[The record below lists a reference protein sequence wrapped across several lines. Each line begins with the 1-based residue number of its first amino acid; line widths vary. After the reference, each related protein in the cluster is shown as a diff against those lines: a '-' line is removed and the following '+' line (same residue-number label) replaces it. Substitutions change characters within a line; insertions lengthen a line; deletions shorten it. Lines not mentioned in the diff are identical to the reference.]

1 MNIFLRKLH
10 WLMHRREKEAEL
22 REELQFH
29 LAEEAEECRAEGS
42 TNEEA
47 ERAARC
53 ELGNL
58 TLIEEDTRAVW
69 RWPLIEQFG
78 QDVRYAFRTM
88 ATNRLFTLLAI
99 LSLALGIGANTAIYS
114 FMDAILLRSLPV
126 RDPQSLVVLNWRAK
140 WAYKDSVM
148 HGMSGSTWGD
158 SKSGETGGIFPYPAF
173 ELFRKSDSV
182 LSSVFAHFQFW
193 ESRRLNVAI
202 RGQADIASGWSVSG
216 DYFRGLGVAPAAGR
230 LILPD
235 DDRPGA
241 SAVVVA
247 SYGFSQR
254 HFGEAGNAVDQQVLI
269 DNVPFTVVGIA
280 PPEFFGVDP
289 SGSPELYFP
298 MHANELLGAGH
309 QFGFTPDAYL
319 AQNYYWTQIMGRLR
333 PGISLA
339 EAQAQLAPVFRQW
352 VASTASNDGERAN
365 LPELVVKEGAGG
377 LDSLRRRYSKPLYVL
392 LTLVGLILAL
402 ACANVANLLLAR
414 AAVRRRE
421 IALRLSVGASRA
433 RVLRQLLTESV
444 LLASLG
450 GTLGVFLALWGIR
463 FLTLLLA
470 SGRANFTLRAD
481 LNWHVLAVA
490 AALSL
495 VTGVLFGL
503 APAFQAIRVD
513 VMPALKE
520 LRGGSAGRLPFFR
533 RVSLSQMLVA
543 GQIAITLV
551 LLFAAGLFVRT
562 LSNLESIDVGFNREN
577 VLLFQIDARK
587 AGHKDPEISS
597 FYGDLRERFR
607 AIPGVREAS
616 LSEDSLIEAGTGLPL
631 GISGEPP
638 NPENRILS
646 VGPEFFRTMQIPI
659 LEGRDLEERD
669 RAGSPAVA
677 VVNEAFVKANF
688 ERRNPL
694 GQHLIMWKAS
704 GENLSRQSAKREGEI
719 ARDMEIIGVCRNAT
733 YGSLTR
739 TTPPVAYL
747 PYDQGYPEVDH
758 MVYALRTLGDPLRY
772 VNAVRATLR
781 QTDARIPIS
790 EVRTQVAEINQTV
803 SQEITFAGLCSGF
816 ATLAL
821 VIACVGLYGTIS
833 YSVVQRTSEIGI
845 RMALG
850 AQRGRV
856 LQMILREVL
865 ALAGAGLVIGGGT
878 ALAASRFVESL
889 LWGIT
894 HNDPRS
900 LALAVATLLV
910 AALLAG
916 YLPAYKASRI
926 DLMGALR
933 HE

>member
-1 MNIFLRKLH
+1 MNIFLRKLR
-10 WLMHRREKEAEL
+10 WLTHRRKKEAEL
-22 REELQFH
+22 REELEFH
-29 LAEEAEECRAEGS
+29 LTEEAEECHEEGL

-47 ERAARC
+47 QRAARR

-58 TLIEEDTRAVW
+58 MLIEEDTRAMW
-69 RWPLIEQFG
+69 GWPFIEQLG
-78 QDVRYAFRTM
+78 QDLRYAFRTL
-88 ATNRLFTLLAI
+88 AANRLFTLLAI
-99 LSLALGIGANTAIYS
+99 ASLALGIGANTAIYS

-126 RDPQSLVVLNWRAK
+126 RDPRSLVVLNWRAK
-140 WAYKDSVM
+140 WAYKDFVM

-158 SKSGETGGIFPYPAF
+158 SKSGETGGIFPFPAF
-173 ELFRKSDSV
+173 ELFRKSDS
-182 LSSVFAHFQFW
+182 LFSSVFAHFQFW

-216 DYFRGLGVAPAAGR
+216 DYFSGLGVAPAAGR

-241 SAVVVA
+241 SAVAVA

-254 HFGEAGNAVDQQVLI
+254 HFGEAGNAVGQQVLI
-269 DNVPFTVVGIA
+269 DNVPFTVVGVA

-289 SGSPELYFP
+289 AGSPELYFP

-333 PGISLA
+333 PGISPA
-339 EAQAQLAPVFRQW
+339 EAQARLGPVFRQW

-365 LPELVVKEGAGG
+365 LPELVVKEGAAG

-414 AAVRRRE
+414 ATVRRRE

-450 GTLGVFLALWGIR
+450 GILGVFFALWGIR
-463 FLTLLLA
+463 FLTWLMA
-470 SGRANFTLRAD
+470 SGRADFTLRAE
-481 LNWHVLAVA
+481 LNWHVLGVA

-503 APAFQAIRVD
+503 APALQATRVD
-513 VMPALKE
+513 VMPVLKG
-520 LRGGSAGRLPFFR
+520 LRGGSAGIRPFFR

-562 LSNLESIDVGFNREN
+562 LSNLVSIDVGFNREN

-597 FYGDLRERFR
+597 FYGELRRRFG

-631 GISGEPP
+631 GVSGEPP

-669 RAGSPAVA
+669 RTGSVAVA

-688 ERRNPL
+688 ARRNPL
-694 GQHLIMWKAS
+694 GQHLILRKAGKD
-704 GENLSRQSAKREGEI
+704 GEANEI
-719 ARDMEIIGVCRNAT
+719 ARDMEIVGVCRNAS

-739 TTPPVAYL
+739 TAPPVAYL
-747 PYDQGYPEVDH
+747 PYDQGYPEPGY
-758 MVYALRTLGDPLRY
+758 MVYALRTAGDPLRF
-772 VNAVRATLR
+772 VNTVRATVR
-781 QTDARIPIS
+781 QADARIPVS
-790 EVRTQVAEINQTV
+790 EVRTQVAEINQAV

-821 VIACVGLYGTIS
+821 VIAGVGLYGTVS
-833 YSVVQRTSEIGI
+833 YSVAQRTDEIGI

-850 AQRGRV
+850 AQRGEV

-865 ALAGAGLVIGGGT
+865 ALAGAGLVIGAGT
-878 ALAASRFVESL
+878 AMAASRFVESL
-889 LWGIT
+889 LWGIK
-894 HNDPRS
+894 HNDPGS
-900 LALAVATLLV
+900 LALAVVTLLA

-916 YLPAYKASRI
+916 YLPAHKASRI
-926 DLMGALR
+926 DPMSALR

>member
-1 MNIFLRKLH
+1 MNSFFRKLH
-10 WLMHRREKEAEL
+10 WLMHRREKEAEV
-22 REELQFH
+22 REELEFH
-29 LAEEAEECRAEGS
+29 LAEEAEECQAKGS

-47 ERAARC
+47 ARAARR
-53 ELGNL
+53 ELGNR

-69 RWPLIEQFG
+69 GWPFIEQLG
-78 QDVRYAFRTM
+78 QDLRYAFRTM
-88 ATNRLFTLLAI
+88 AANRLFNLLAI
-99 LSLALGIGANTAIYS
+99 ASLALGIGANAAIYS

-126 RDPQSLVVLNWRAK
+126 PDPQSLVVLNWHAK
-140 WAYKDSVM
+140 AYPGSVM
-148 HGMSGSTWGD
+148 HSMSGSTWGD
-158 SKSGETGGIFPYPAF
+158 SKSGETSGIFPYLAF
-173 ELFRKSDSV
+173 ELLRKSDSV
-182 LSSVFAHFQFW
+182 FSSVFAHFQFW
-193 ESRRLNVAI
+193 ESRQLNVAI
-202 RGQADIASGWSVSG
+202 RGQAEIASGWSVSG

-241 SAVVVA
+241 SAVAVA
-247 SYGFSQR
+247 SYGFSQG
-254 HFGEAGNAVDQQVLI
+254 HFGEAGNATGQQILI
-269 DNVPFTVVGIA
+269 DNVPFTVVGVA

-289 SGSPELYFP
+289 AGSPELYFP

-309 QFGFTPDAYL
+309 QFGFKPGAYL
-319 AQNYYWTQIMGRLR
+319 DQNYYWTQIMGRLR

-339 EAQAQLAPVFRQW
+339 EAQARLAPIFRQW

-365 LPELVVKEGAGG
+365 LPELVVKQGAGG

-392 LTLVGLILAL
+392 LTMVGLILAL

-450 GTLGVFLALWGIR
+450 GILGVLLALWGIR

-470 SGRANFTLRAD
+470 SGQKNFTLRAD
-481 LNWHVLAVA
+481 LNWHVLGVAV
-490 AALSL
+490 ALSL

-503 APAFQAIRVD
+503 APALQAIRVD
-513 VMPALKE
+513 VMPALKG
-520 LRGGSAGRLPFFR
+520 LRRGSAGRRPFLR

-543 GQIAITLV
+543 GQIAITLI
-551 LLFAAGLFVRT
+551 LLVAAGLFVRT
-562 LSNLESIDVGFNREN
+562 LSNLESIDLGFNRKN

-597 FYGDLRERFR
+597 FYGELRKQFR

-616 LSEDSLIEAGTGLPL
+616 LSEDSLIEAGTGFPL
-631 GISGEPP
+631 GVSGEPP

-659 LEGRDLEERD
+659 LEGRDLEEPD
-669 RAGSPAVA
+669 RSGAPAVA
-677 VVNEAFVKANF
+677 LVNEAFVKANF
-688 ERRNPL
+688 GVLNPL
-694 GQHLIMWKAS
+694 GRHLILWKA
-704 GENLSRQSAKREGEI
+704 GKENELG
-719 ARDMEIIGVCRNAT
+719 RDMEIVGVCRNSS

-758 MVYALRTLGDPLRY
+758 MVYALRTSGDPLRY

-781 QTDARIPIS
+781 QADARIPIS
-790 EVRTQVAEINQTV
+790 EVRTQVAEIDQTL
-803 SQEITFAGLCSGF
+803 SQEITFAGLCSRF
-816 ATLAL
+816 AALAL

-833 YSVVQRTSEIGI
+833 YSVARRTGEIGI

-850 AQRGRV
+850 AQRGKV

-878 ALAASRFVESL
+878 AMAASRFLESL
-889 LWGIT
+889 LWGIK
-894 HNDPRS
+894 HNDPRA
-900 LALAVATLLV
+900 LVLAVATLLG

-916 YLPAYKASRI
+916 YVPAHRASRI
-926 DLMGALR
+926 DPMGALR